1 MATIWDEIS
10 KSLFPV
16 SMFLSVTGLLLIF
29 NNDVHVFGM
38 YQFVSN
44 MVSSIQHGMSL
55 PCLSNDEL

>member
-10 KSLFPV
+10 KSLFPI
-16 SMFLSVTGLLLIF
+16 SMLSSVTGLLLIF
-29 NNDVHVFGM
+29 NNDVFGM

>member
-10 KSLFPV
+10 KSLFPI
-16 SMFLSVTGLLLIF
+16 SMFSSVTGLLLIF
-29 NNDVHVFGM
+29 NNDVFGM

-44 MVSSIQHGMSL
+44 MVSSIQHSMSL

>member
-1 MATIWDEIS
+1 MATIWHEIS
-10 KSLFPV
+10 KSLFPI
-16 SMFLSVTGLLLIF
+16 SMLSSVTGLLLIF
-29 NNDVHVFGM
+29 NNDVFGM